1 MSKAAELAALIANVN
16 KGSSLASK
24 NLIINGG
31 MTVAQRSTSEASKT
45 TVDGYVCLDRWSIQ
59 TGSVGTFTHSQSSD
73 VPAGYGFSNSVKF
86 DCTTADASPDYGLIR
101 QRFEGQNLQVL
112 NKGTS
117 SAVPVTL
124 SFWVKSNLT
133 GNFQVNLQ
141 DIDTSGSRH
150 IGATYSISSANTWE
164 KKEITF
170 AGDTTGAL
178 DNDSACSFNIEWWL
192 AAGSTYNSG
201 SVPTS
206 WAAESNANRAAGLNV
221 SIGSSTDNEFY
232 LTGVQFEIGEKATEF
247 EHESYEATLEKCHR
261 YYEAHT
267 LNSYTNIGFSYSTT
281 QFIIPYH
288 WKVEKRNSP
297 TFSFPTVGTSS
308 GNLGVT
314 VGTGSYPSTHGSVL
328 RGSAQPTQGYIYNN
342 AGDGYAGLTDDQIC
356 ILYGYNA
363 PILALDAEL

>member
-16 KGSSLASK
+16 KGSSLANK

-112 NKGTS
+112 RKGTS

-150 IGATYSISSANTWE
+150 IGATYSISSADTWE

-178 DNDSACSFNIEWWL
+178 DNDNACSFNIEWWL

-206 WAAESNANRAAGLNV
+206 WAAEANANRAAGLNV
-221 SIGSSTDNEFY
+221 SIGSSTDNDFF
-232 LTGVQFEIGEKATEF
+232 LTGVQLEIGEKATEF
-247 EHESYEATLEKCHR
+247 EHEPIGTTLEKCQR
-261 YYEAHT
+261 YYTKFQAGSAY
-267 LNSYTNIGFSYSTT
+267 SYLGSGQASSATAARIVF
-281 QFIIPYH
+281 Q
-288 WKVEKRNSP
+288 
-297 TFSFPTVGTSS
+297 FPTEMNHVPALEQSANNTMNVYATDSEAFS
-308 GNLGVT
+308 ADATINN
-314 VGTGSYPSTHGSVL
+314 PSTHS
-328 RGSAQPTQGYIYNN
+328 SAITCTVSS
-342 AGDGYAGLTDDQIC
+342 GLTAKAGASITA
-356 ILYGYNA
+356 NNSTSA
-363 PILALDAEL
+363 FLAFESEL

>member
-16 KGSSLASK
+16 KGSTLANK

-73 VPAGYGFSNSVKF
+73 VPTGYGFTKSLKI
-86 DCTTADASPDYGLIR
+86 DCTTADASPDYGLVR
-101 QRFEGQNLQVL
+101 QRFEGQNVQVL
-112 NKGTS
+112 RKGTS

-141 DIDTSGSRH
+141 DIDTTNMRH

-170 AGDTTGAL
+170 AGDTSGPL
-178 DNDSACSFNIEWWL
+178 DNDNAASFNVEWWL

-206 WAAESNANRAAGLNV
+206 WAVGTNANRAAGLNV

-232 LTGVQFEIGEKATEF
+232 LTGVQLEIGEKATEF
-247 EHESYEATLEKCHR
+247 EHESYEATLRKCHR
-261 YYEAHT
+261 YFVKINDDFTGSNAYHAWSSIRWGSNQQFAT
-267 LNSYTNIGFSYSTT
+267 VALPQPIRGQATVTITGTT
-281 QFIIPYH
+281 
-288 WKVEKRNSP
+288 
-297 TFSFPTVGTSS
+297 
-308 GNLGVT
+308 GVT
-314 VGTGSYPSTHGSVL
+314 FKCDGSSDGKTAVVHLNTEKTGLVSFY
-328 RGSAQPTQGYIYNN
+328 
-342 AGDGYAGLTDDQIC
+342 GDSLSFDPANSKAGLMFINDDSSIQF
-356 ILYGYNA
+356 
-363 PILALDAEL
+363 DAEI

>member
-1 MSKAAELAALIANVN
+1 MTKARELADLIANVN
-16 KGSSLASK
+16 HGSLLGNK

-73 VPAGYGFSNSVKF
+73 VPSGYGFSNSVKF

-112 NKGTS
+112 RKGTS

-150 IGATYSISSANTWE
+150 IGATYSISSADTWE

-178 DNDSACSFNIEWWL
+178 DNDNACSFNIEWWL

-206 WAAESNANRAAGLNV
+206 WAAEANGNRAAGLNV
-221 SIGSSTDNEFY
+221 SIGSSTSNDFY
-232 LTGVQFEIGEKATEF
+232 ITGVQLEIGEKATEF
-247 EHESYEATLEKCHR
+247 EHEPYEATLAKCQR
-261 YYEAHT
+261 YYELVRRGPDGGTATTNRFYSSTYGNTVSSMVHLT
-267 LNSYTNIGFSYSTT
+267 YKHKRTEDPTVSYTAVNGAVSNVYGLSSNGVSLYDSDDAGF
-281 QFIIPYH
+281 FLWGI
-288 WKVEKRNSP
+288 
-297 TFSFPTVGTSS
+297 TVS
-308 GNLGVT
+308 
-314 VGTGSYPSTHGSVL
+314 
-328 RGSAQPTQGYIYNN
+328 
-342 AGDGYAGLTDDQIC
+342 D
-356 ILYGYNA
+356 
-363 PILALDAEL
+363 EL

>member
-16 KGSSLASK
+16 KGSSLANK

-150 IGATYSISSANTWE
+150 IGATYSISSADTWE

-178 DNDSACSFNIEWWL
+178 DNDNACSFNIEWWL

-206 WAAESNANRAAGLNV
+206 WAAEANANRAAGLNV
-221 SIGSSTDNEFY
+221 SIGSSTDNDFF
-232 LTGVQFEIGEKATEF
+232 LTGVQLEIGEKATEF
-247 EHESYEATLEKCHR
+247 EHEPIGTTLEKCQR
-261 YYEAHT
+261 YYTKFQAGSAY
-267 LNSYTNIGFSYSTT
+267 SYLGSGQASSATAARIVF
-281 QFIIPYH
+281 Q
-288 WKVEKRNSP
+288 
-297 TFSFPTVGTSS
+297 FPTEMNHVPALEQSANNTMNVYATDSEAFS
-308 GNLGVT
+308 ADATINN
-314 VGTGSYPSTHGSVL
+314 PSTHS
-328 RGSAQPTQGYIYNN
+328 SAITCTVSS
-342 AGDGYAGLTDDQIC
+342 GLTAKAGASITA
-356 ILYGYNA
+356 NNSTSA
-363 PILALDAEL
+363 FLAFESEL

>member
-150 IGATYSISSANTWE
+150 IGATYSISSADTWE

-178 DNDSACSFNIEWWL
+178 DNDNACSFNIEWWL

-206 WAAESNANRAAGLNV
+206 WAAEANANRAAGLNV
-221 SIGSSTDNEFY
+221 SIGSSTDNDFF
-232 LTGVQFEIGEKATEF
+232 LTGVQLEIGEKATEF
-247 EHESYEATLEKCHR
+247 EHEPIGTTLEKCQR
-261 YYEAHT
+261 YYTKFQAGSAY
-267 LNSYTNIGFSYSTT
+267 SYLGSGQASSATAARIVF
-281 QFIIPYH
+281 Q
-288 WKVEKRNSP
+288 
-297 TFSFPTVGTSS
+297 FPTEMNHVPALEQSANNTMNVYATDSEAFS
-308 GNLGVT
+308 ADATINN
-314 VGTGSYPSTHGSVL
+314 PSTHS
-328 RGSAQPTQGYIYNN
+328 SAITCTVSS
-342 AGDGYAGLTDDQIC
+342 GLTAKAGASITA
-356 ILYGYNA
+356 NNSTSA
-363 PILALDAEL
+363 FLAFESEL

>member
-16 KGSSLASK
+16 RGSSLASK

-178 DNDSACSFNIEWWL
+178 DNDNACSFNIEWWL

-206 WAAESNANRAAGLNV
+206 WAAEANANRAAGLNV
-221 SIGSSTDNEFY
+221 SIGSSTDNDFF
-232 LTGVQFEIGEKATEF
+232 LTGVQLEIGEKATEF
-247 EHESYEATLEKCHR
+247 EHEPIGTTLEKCQR
-261 YYEAHT
+261 YYTKFQAGSAY
-267 LNSYTNIGFSYSTT
+267 SYLGSGQASSATAARIVF
-281 QFIIPYH
+281 Q
-288 WKVEKRNSP
+288 
-297 TFSFPTVGTSS
+297 FPTEMNHVPALEQSANNTMNVYATDSEAFS
-308 GNLGVT
+308 ADATINN
-314 VGTGSYPSTHGSVL
+314 PSTHS
-328 RGSAQPTQGYIYNN
+328 SAITCTVSS
-342 AGDGYAGLTDDQIC
+342 GLTAKAGASITA
-356 ILYGYNA
+356 NNSTSA
-363 PILALDAEL
+363 FLAFESEL

>member
-178 DNDSACSFNIEWWL
+178 DNDNACSFNIEWWL

-206 WAAESNANRAAGLNV
+206 WAAEANGNRAAGLNV
-221 SIGSSTDNEFY
+221 SIGSSTDNDFF
-232 LTGVQFEIGEKATEF
+232 LTGVQLEIGEKATEF
-247 EHESYEATLEKCHR
+247 EDEPIGTTLEKCQR
-261 YYEAHT
+261 YYTKFQAGSAY
-267 LNSYTNIGFSYSTT
+267 SYLGSGQASSATAARIVF
-281 QFIIPYH
+281 Q
-288 WKVEKRNSP
+288 
-297 TFSFPTVGTSS
+297 FPTEMNHVPALEQSANNTMNVYATDSEAFS
-308 GNLGVT
+308 ADATINN
-314 VGTGSYPSTHGSVL
+314 PSTHS
-328 RGSAQPTQGYIYNN
+328 SAITCTVSS
-342 AGDGYAGLTDDQIC
+342 GLTAKAGASITA
-356 ILYGYNA
+356 NNSTSA
-363 PILALDAEL
+363 FLAFESEL

>member
-16 KGSSLASK
+16 KGSSLANK

-178 DNDSACSFNIEWWL
+178 DNDNACSFNIEWWL

-206 WAAESNANRAAGLNV
+206 WAAEANGNRAAGLNV
-221 SIGSSTDNEFY
+221 SIGSSTDNDFF
-232 LTGVQFEIGEKATEF
+232 LTGVQLEIGEKATEF
-247 EHESYEATLEKCHR
+247 EHEPIGTTLQKCQR
-261 YYEAHT
+261 YYWQPPKAGN
-267 LNSYTNIGFSYSTT
+267 NSAFTSTSNDNYRRV
-281 QFIIPYH
+281 FI
-288 WKVEKRNSP
+288 W
-297 TFSFPTVGTSS
+297 FPVKMRTSS
-308 GNLGVT
+308 VT
-314 VGTGSYPSTHGSVL
+314 ATITWNTGS
-328 RGSAQPTQGYIYNN
+328 SAGGEIGADYSYQYINP
-342 AGDGYAGLTDDQIC
+342 AGDTTSSAWMT
-356 ILYGYNA
+356 A
-363 PILALDAEL
+363 HKFDAEL

>member
-16 KGSSLASK
+16 KGSSLGNK

-73 VPAGYGFSNSVKF
+73 VPSGYGFSNSVKF

-101 QRFEGQNLQVL
+101 QRFEGQNVQVL
-112 NKGTS
+112 RKGTS

-150 IGATYSISSANTWE
+150 IGATYSISSADTWE

-178 DNDSACSFNIEWWL
+178 DNDNAASFNIEWWL

-232 LTGVQFEIGEKATEF
+232 LTGVQLEIGEKATEF
-247 EHESYEATLEKCHR
+247 EHEPFETTLHKCERYFCKSYNYAHAVGTASYFGMRGTDLEENNQGSGYR
-261 YYEAHT
+261 
-267 LNSYTNIGFSYSTT
+267 
-281 QFIIPYH
+281 
-288 WKVEKRNSP
+288 EKYDLMFPMRMRNSP
-297 TFSFPTVGTSS
+297 T
-308 GNLGVT
+308 VT
-314 VGTGSYPSTHGSVL
+314 VYDSAGTVNKCNYYISAGSHPNKAMTV
-328 RGSAQPTQGYIYNN
+328 SAAKDTCFG
-342 AGDGYAGLTDDQIC
+342 
-356 ILYGYNA
+356 GYNDRTTTIGGWRVHFA
-363 PILALDAEL
+363 ADAEL

>member
-16 KGSSLASK
+16 KGSSLANK
-24 NLIINGG
+24 NLIITGG

-178 DNDSACSFNIEWWL
+178 DNDNACSFNIEWWL

-206 WAAESNANRAAGLNV
+206 WAAEANANRAAGLNV
-221 SIGSSTDNEFY
+221 SIGSSTDNDFF
-232 LTGVQFEIGEKATEF
+232 LTGVQLEIGEKATEF
-247 EHESYEATLEKCHR
+247 EHEPIGTTLEKCQR
-261 YYEAHT
+261 YYTKFQAGSAY
-267 LNSYTNIGFSYSTT
+267 SYLGSGQASSATAARIVF
-281 QFIIPYH
+281 Q
-288 WKVEKRNSP
+288 
-297 TFSFPTVGTSS
+297 FPTEMNHVPALEQSANNTMNVYATDSEAFS
-308 GNLGVT
+308 ADATINN
-314 VGTGSYPSTHGSVL
+314 PSTHS
-328 RGSAQPTQGYIYNN
+328 SAITCTVSS
-342 AGDGYAGLTDDQIC
+342 GLTAKAGASITA
-356 ILYGYNA
+356 NNSTSA
-363 PILALDAEL
+363 FLAFESEL

>member
-16 KGSSLASK
+16 KGSSLGNK

-101 QRFEGQNLQVL
+101 QRFEGQNVQVL
-112 NKGTS
+112 RKGTS

-150 IGATYSISSANTWE
+150 IGATYSISSSNTWE

-178 DNDSACSFNIEWWL
+178 DNDNACSFNVEWWL

-206 WAAESNANRAAGLNV
+206 WAAEANGNRAAGLNV
-221 SIGSSTDNEFY
+221 SIGSSTDNDFY
-232 LTGVQFEIGEKATEF
+232 LTGVQLEIGEKATEF
-247 EHESYEATLEKCHR
+247 EHEPIGATLEKCQR
-261 YYEAHT
+261 YYTRWQAD
-267 LNSYTNIGFSYSTT
+267 SAYDGFAIGYWLVTT
-281 QFIIPYH
+281 QFYGMYEFP
-288 WKVEKRNSP
+288 VQMRQEP
-297 TFSFPTVGTSS
+297 TIAIGGSFVIHSNGADTTIGSLIVNRATPSNVQTYSDQSSYTGT
-308 GNLGVT
+308 
-314 VGTGSYPSTHGSVL
+314 
-328 RGSAQPTQGYIYNN
+328 A
-342 AGDGYAGLTDDQIC
+342 GYAGAYRTNNDNDA
-356 ILYGYNA
+356 YVEFK
-363 PILALDAEL
+363 AEL

>member
-16 KGSSLASK
+16 KGSSLANK

-112 NKGTS
+112 RKGTS

-178 DNDSACSFNIEWWL
+178 DNDNACSFNIEWWL

-206 WAAESNANRAAGLNV
+206 WAAEANANRAAGLNV
-221 SIGSSTDNEFY
+221 SIGSSTDNDFF
-232 LTGVQFEIGEKATEF
+232 LTGVQLEIGEKATEF
-247 EHESYEATLEKCHR
+247 EHEPIGTTLEKCQR
-261 YYEAHT
+261 YYTKFQAGSAY
-267 LNSYTNIGFSYSTT
+267 SYLGSGQASSATAARIVF
-281 QFIIPYH
+281 Q
-288 WKVEKRNSP
+288 
-297 TFSFPTVGTSS
+297 FPTEMNHVPALEQSANNTMNVYATDSEAFS
-308 GNLGVT
+308 ADATINN
-314 VGTGSYPSTHGSVL
+314 PSTHS
-328 RGSAQPTQGYIYNN
+328 SAITCTVSS
-342 AGDGYAGLTDDQIC
+342 GLTAKAGASITA
-356 ILYGYNA
+356 NNSTSA
-363 PILALDAEL
+363 FLAFESEL

>member
-16 KGSSLASK
+16 KGSSLANK
-24 NLIINGG
+24 NLVINGA
-31 MTVAQRSTSEASKT
+31 MNVAQRSTSEASKT

-101 QRFEGQNLQVL
+101 QRFEGQNVQVL

-178 DNDSACSFNIEWWL
+178 DDDNACSFNVEWWL

-221 SIGSSTDNEFY
+221 SIGSSTDNDFY
-232 LTGVQFEIGEKATEF
+232 LTGVQLEIGEKATEF
-247 EHESYEATLEKCHR
+247 EHEPYETTLLKCQR
-261 YYEAHT
+261 YLQRWEGTTGISPYLANGRAHT
-267 LNSYTNIGFSYSTT
+267 TTVAITAFNYMT
-281 QFIIPYH
+281 QF
-288 WKVEKRNSP
+288 RASP
-297 TFSFPTVGTSS
+297 SISISGAWTYDGASQAVASVALNGGMPATTGINWTVSS
-308 GNLGVT
+308 GL
-314 VGTGSYPSTHGSVL
+314 
-328 RGSAQPTQGYIYNN
+328 TQYRQTQVY
-342 AGDGYAGLTDDQIC
+342 L
-356 ILYGYNA
+356 
-363 PILALDAEL
+363 LDTSNTPYLELEAEL

>member
-31 MTVAQRSTSEASKT
+31 MDVAQRSTSEASKT

-150 IGATYSISSANTWE
+150 IGATYSISSADTWE

-178 DNDSACSFNIEWWL
+178 DNDNACSFNIEWWL

-206 WAAESNANRAAGLNV
+206 WAAEANANRAAGLNV
-221 SIGSSTDNEFY
+221 SIGSSTDNDFF
-232 LTGVQFEIGEKATEF
+232 LTGVQLEIGEKATAF
-247 EHESYEATLEKCHR
+247 EHEPYAVTLSKCHR
-261 YYEAHT
+261 YCSIIS
-267 LNSYTNIGFSYSTT
+267 SYGAGNVTANRIYSLR
-281 QFIIPYH
+281 YAG
-288 WKVEKRNSP
+288 
-297 TFSFPTVGTSS
+297 GTSS
-308 GNLGVT
+308 LSNDGSFIQL
-314 VGTGSYPSTHGSVL
+314 SYPQKRTEAPTVSYTAVNGTVSHTYGLSSTH
-328 RGSAQPTQGYIYNN
+328 I
-342 AGDGYAGLTDDQIC
+342 GLYDSDDIDFFIHDILVTD
-356 ILYGYNA
+356 
-363 PILALDAEL
+363 EL

>member
-16 KGSSLASK
+16 KGSSLANK

-101 QRFEGQNLQVL
+101 QRFEGQNVQVL
-112 NKGTS
+112 RKGTS

-178 DNDSACSFNIEWWL
+178 DNDNACSFNIEWWL

-206 WAAESNANRAAGLNV
+206 WAAEANANRAAGLNV
-221 SIGSSTDNEFY
+221 SIGSSTDNDFF
-232 LTGVQFEIGEKATEF
+232 LTGVQLEIGEKATEF
-247 EHESYEATLEKCHR
+247 EHEPIGTTLEKCQR
-261 YYEAHT
+261 YYTKFQAGSAY
-267 LNSYTNIGFSYSTT
+267 SYLGSGQASSATAARIVF
-281 QFIIPYH
+281 Q
-288 WKVEKRNSP
+288 
-297 TFSFPTVGTSS
+297 FPTEMNHVPALEQSANNTMNVYATDSEAFS
-308 GNLGVT
+308 ADATINN
-314 VGTGSYPSTHGSVL
+314 PSTHS
-328 RGSAQPTQGYIYNN
+328 SAITCTVSS
-342 AGDGYAGLTDDQIC
+342 GLTAKAGASITA
-356 ILYGYNA
+356 NNSTSA
-363 PILALDAEL
+363 FLAFESEL